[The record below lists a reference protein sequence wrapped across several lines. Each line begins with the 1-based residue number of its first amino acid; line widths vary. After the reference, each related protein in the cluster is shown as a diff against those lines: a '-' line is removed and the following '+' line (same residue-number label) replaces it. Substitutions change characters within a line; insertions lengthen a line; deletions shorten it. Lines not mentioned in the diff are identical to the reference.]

1 MIKSYKLLFTFI
13 LSFVFLTTCTTDELT
28 FPAKFKFKRITLEP
42 KGIYAISGNKTAT
55 LVKGKAGTFDEIQKL
70 LMELSEEHLA
80 EGIELNEITLK
91 SNTQIII
98 KGSNALKESFVDDG
112 EYILEKNKIKIT
124 KSENFEGV
132 DIAIDDN
139 NEELRICGMINW
151 VGGKDRGLHAFS
163 FPSIDLCISDDP
175 NVIIN
180 DLLMNANNRV
190 YDTISVNLFHWE
202 FIRD

>member
-1 MIKSYKLLFTFI
+1 M
-13 LSFVFLTTCTTDELT
+13 
-28 FPAKFKFKRITLEP
+28 
-42 KGIYAISGNKTAT
+42 
-55 LVKGKAGTFDEIQKL
+55 
-70 LMELSEEHLA
+70 
-80 EGIELNEITLK
+80 
-91 SNTQIII
+91 
-98 KGSNALKESFVDDG
+98 DDG